1 MDATAN
7 QSQSFLRIV
16 PTLNN
21 SLHELVREIE
31 GLRVFDKSIM
41 PERVLGNTNAAI
53 IMIEGAENDIGC
65 CSVPLGLAQTHFLIF
80 EVLRAGRPICRFML
94 LPA

>member
-53 IMIEGAENDIGC
+53 IMIGEKGADMILHDAVARP
-65 CSVPLGLAQTHFLIF
+65 SVTVSAKTER
-80 EVLRAGRPICRFML
+80 EVA
-94 LPA
+94 